1 MRVIPRTL
9 AHLLLVGFLTALQL
23 TASAQQPPAA
33 PAVQATTQ
41 EAQMQAAVAA
51 AKLVAVHGPA
61 DIPLRDQAVLRLSP
75 NFVFIPSKEARMIM
89 QAMGNRTGDNMLGV
103 IFPTN
108 DAAANSFIAVQYI
121 KSGYIKDDDAKDWN
135 ADELLT
141 NIKDGTDETNKE
153 RKARG
158 IPEMEVLGWV
168 ERPHYDPTAHQ
179 LKWSISSKDK
189 GAPDAS
195 IKGINYNT
203 YALGREGF
211 ISMNLVTDLKSVE
224 AQKPL
229 VSQLLAGLKFND
241 GKTYGDFNSSTDK
254 VAEYGLAALIA
265 GVAAKKL
272 GLLALA
278 GVFFAKFAKV
288 ITIGALA
295 LAGGAF
301 KFWRRK
307 PTAAP
312 IATATAPAATSFEA
326 PAKTP

>member
-1 MRVIPRTL
+1 MAPEL
-9 AHLLLVGFLTALQL
+9 EMH
-23 TASAQQPPAA
+23 AA
-33 PAVQATTQ
+33 I
-41 EAQMQAAVAA
+41 AA
-51 AKLVAVHGPA
+51 AKLVAVPGPA
-61 DIPLRDQAVLRLSP
+61 EIPLKDQAALHISQS
-75 NFVFIPSKEARMIM
+75 FVFIPSKEARMIL
-89 QAMGNRTGDNMLGV
+89 QAMGNRTSDDMIGV
-103 IFPTN
+103 IFPTG
-108 DAAANSFIAVQYI
+108 AAASNSFIAVQYI

-141 NIKDGTDETNKE
+141 NLKDGTEETNKE

-158 IPEMEVLGWV
+158 ISEIQVLGWV

-195 IKGINYNT
+195 AKGINYNT

-211 ISMNLVTDLKSVE
+211 ISMNLVTDLQSVE

-229 VSQLLAGLKFND
+229 VSELLAGLKFSS
-241 GKTYGDFNSSTDK
+241 GKTYDDFNSSTDK
-254 VAEYGLAALIA
+254 VAEYGLAALI
-265 GVAAKKL
+265 GGIAAKKL

-288 ITIGALA
+288 IAIGALA

-301 KFWRRK
+301 KLWRRK
-307 PTAAP
+307 PKPAP
-312 IATATAPAATSFEA
+312 VATVAAPAASSVDA
-326 PAKTP
+326 PHKAPPDA